1 MKTRRFRVLIAAAAL
16 VVMASG
22 CGKAG
27 VPAAASSPTPAPSPS
42 FDKATVRACALA
54 KKAGEGVDAAAFKAA
69 HDAVAAAS
77 TSDVATLREIA
88 ARYAPDGSRMDNVN
102 AQTGVLKISTWCL
115 DHGMG

>member
-1 MKTRRFRVLIAAAAL
+1 MKLRYLVAAAAL
-16 VVMASG
+16 VLAASG
-22 CGKAG
+22 CGDSGA
-27 VPAAASSPTPAPSPS
+27 PAAASSPTPTPSPG
-42 FDKATVRACALA
+42 FDKATVRACAYA

-77 TSDVATLREIA
+77 TSDVAALREIA
-88 ARYAPDGSRMDNVN
+88 NMYAPDGSRMDNVN